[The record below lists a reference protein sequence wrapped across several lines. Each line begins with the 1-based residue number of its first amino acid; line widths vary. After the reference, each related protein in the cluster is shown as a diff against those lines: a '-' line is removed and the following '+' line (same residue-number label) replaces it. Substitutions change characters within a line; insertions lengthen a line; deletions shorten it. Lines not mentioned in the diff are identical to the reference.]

1 MLELV
6 SNNLVLDDET
16 ERTAVNLYQVTV
28 YKIREDKEARQTSS
42 GNSKLTQ
49 SRESDGGSSSCP
61 KDNF

>member
-6 SNNLVLDDET
+6 SNNLVLDDERK
-16 ERTAVNLYQVTV
+16 RTAVNLYQVRV
-28 YKIREDKEARQTSS
+28 YKIREDKEAPQTSS

-49 SRESDGGSSSCP
+49 SRESDGGSSCP